1 MSVIATKYPF
11 IGAIESRVGGREE
24 NQDYAWYTDTPLGL
38 LLVVCDGMG
47 GGPGGRTASHTAV
60 DIMLNTLEDVSPK
73 TQPGDALRFAI
84 EKANEALY
92 NMGLE
97 NAELRGMGTTVVA
110 MLINEASAV
119 VAHVGDS
126 RLYQLRRGRVVF
138 RTADHS
144 QVAELVRSGR
154 LTEEEA
160 RNHPRSNIITRA
172 LGIRPTIEIE
182 IDQVDFHAQDRFLLC
197 SDGVWG
203 MMPQPLLIK
212 QLTRPM
218 GIVELAEL
226 IVADIDRIGNDNGG
240 GHDNL
245 TLALLDTQCGSV
257 KKSGVVENSIHDFE
271 TKDFTI
277 RVVNHEPSTPHRGG
291 WSYKHSFWTLLAAAV
306 LGTAFFM
313 WRLYQPGHPLSPLVE
328 DTVSL
333 PQPKIEPPTGHG
345 TSSTEDTVNDQHQLQ
360 DKLTQKLTHDELK
373 NESMDPIV
381 RRKVD
386 SVLLQLDEL
395 KRIQGNSKKEGR
407 EKKLNYIKGIQRKLK
422 SIPLHEGKQISSR
435 NEAHELLKS
444 SKAYDCDKNG
454 KSTRESNDYIEKKVK
469 RKVRAISRQ

>member
-60 DIMLNTLEDVSPK
+60 DIMLNTLDDVSPK
-73 TQPGDALRFAI
+73 TLPSDALRYAI
-84 EKANEALY
+84 EKANETLY

-97 NAELRGMGTTVVA
+97 HAELRGMGTTVVA
-110 MLINEASAV
+110 MLINEATAV

-126 RLYQLRRGRVVF
+126 RLYQLRRGKIIF

-144 QVAELVRSGR
+144 QVAELVRSGH

-172 LGIRPTIEIE
+172 LGIRPMIDIEINQ
-182 IDQVDFHAQDRFLLC
+182 IGFHAQDRFVLC

-203 MMPQPLLIK
+203 MMPQPLLVK
-212 QLTRPM
+212 TLTRPM
-218 GIVELAEL
+218 GIAEL
-226 IVADIDRIGNDNGG
+226 VALTVAEIDSKGIDNGG

-245 TLALLDTQCGSV
+245 TLAILDTQCESG
-257 KKSGVVENSIHDFE
+257 KKSGVVEKTIHDFE
-271 TKDFTI
+271 TQDVTV
-277 RVVNHEPSTPHRGG
+277 RVVNHVTSTPHSGG
-291 WSYKHSFWTLLAAAV
+291 WSYKHSFWALFAVALLGV
-306 LGTAFFM
+306 AFFM
-313 WRLYQPGHPLSPLVE
+313 WRLYQPAPPLSLHIDE
-328 DTVSL
+328 TVS
-333 PQPKIEPPTGHG
+333 PQPQIELPTGHHG
-345 TSSTEDTVNDQHQLQ
+345 TSSTADTANDQRLLQ
-360 DKLTQKLTHDELK
+360 DKLTQKIAHDVQDK
-373 NESMDPIV
+373 ESVDPIV
-381 RRKVD
+381 MRKVD

-395 KRIQGNSKKEGR
+395 KLIQGKSKKEGR

-454 KSTRESNDYIEKKVK
+454 KSTKESNDYIDKKVK
-469 RKVRAISRQ
+469 IKVRAISRQ

>member
-60 DIMLNTLEDVSPK
+60 DIILNTLDDVSPR
-73 TQPGDALRFAI
+73 TLPGDALHFAI
-84 EKANEALY
+84 EKANETLY

-110 MLINEASAV
+110 LLINEDKAT

-144 QVAELVRSGR
+144 QVAELVRSGH

-172 LGIRPTIEIE
+172 LGIRPMIDIEIN
-182 IDQVDFHAQDRFLLC
+182 QVDFHAQDRFVLC

-203 MMPQPLLIK
+203 MMPHPLLQK
-212 QLTRPM
+212 MLTRPM
-218 GIVELAEL
+218 GIAELVELAVVE
-226 IVADIDRIGNDNGG
+226 IDSKGIENGG

-245 TLALLDTQCGSV
+245 TLAILDTQCGNG
-257 KKSGVVENSIHDFE
+257 KMSGVVENTIHDVE
-271 TKDFTI
+271 TQDVSI
-277 RVVNHEPSTPHRGG
+277 RVVNHGPSASHRGG
-291 WSYKHSFWTLLAAAV
+291 WSYKHSFWTLLAAALMGV
-306 LGTAFFM
+306 AFFV
-313 WRLYQPGHPLSPLVE
+313 WRPYQFGHLLTPLVE
-328 DTVSL
+328 EIAS
-333 PQPKIEPPTGHG
+333 PRPKIEPPTGHG
-345 TSSTEDTVNDQHQLQ
+345 SPSTEDTVNEQHQLQ
-360 DKLTQKLTHDELK
+360 AKLTQKLTHDVQNKEP
-373 NESMDPIV
+373 MDPV
-381 RRKVD
+381 VMRKVD
-386 SVLLQLDEL
+386 SVLFQLDSL
-395 KRIQGNSKKEGR
+395 KQIQGKSKKEGR
-407 EKKLNYIKGIQRKLK
+407 EKKLIYIKRIQSKLK
-422 SIPLHEGKQISSR
+422 SIPLHDGKQISSR
-435 NEAHELLKS
+435 NEAQKLLRN

-454 KSTRESNDYIEKKVK
+454 KSTKESNDYIDKKVK
-469 RKVRAISRQ
+469 IKVRAISRQ